1 MDAAKTIRD
10 AVARV
15 DALRR
20 AQQQVPGLAGAVHAV
35 KHYQAR
41 RFAGTYAD
49 LLSRGRYSSA
59 ARFFL
64 LELYGDKD
72 FAERDAQFVRI
83 AGGLQRLFPAQVTA
97 LAVALADLHALTEQL
112 DHLLALEWLRCADES
127 SVHARYVKSWRAC
140 GSRDS
145 REAQLLTVLEIGA
158 EMDLLTRAP
167 GLRLLLRMMRAPAH
181 AAGLAA
187 LQSFLETGFD
197 TFAAMQGA
205 QAFLQTVRDREVA
218 LMELLFDA
226 EFVACE
232 THLRDLQNLAKD

>member
-15 DALRR
+15 DALRH
-20 AQQQVPGLAGAVHAV
+20 AQQQVPGLAGAVQAV
-35 KHYQAR
+35 KHYQAK

-49 LLSRGRYSSA
+49 LLARGRYSSA

-64 LELYGDKD
+64 EELYGDKD

-83 AGGLQRLFPAQVTA
+83 AGGLQRVFPAQVTA

-112 DHLLALEWLRCADES
+112 DHLLALEWLRCTGES
-127 SVHARYVKSWRAC
+127 SVHARYIKSWRAC

-145 REAQLLTVLEIGA
+145 REAQLSTVLEIGV
-158 EMDLLTRAP
+158 EMDQLTRAP
-167 GLRLLLRMMRAPAH
+167 GLRLLLRMMRAPAR

-187 LQSFLETGFD
+187 LQHFLETGFD

-205 QAFLQTVRDREVA
+205 QGFLETVHAREEA
-218 LMELLFDA
+218 LMVMLFDA

-232 THLRDLQNLAKD
+232 THLREVQQQAKD